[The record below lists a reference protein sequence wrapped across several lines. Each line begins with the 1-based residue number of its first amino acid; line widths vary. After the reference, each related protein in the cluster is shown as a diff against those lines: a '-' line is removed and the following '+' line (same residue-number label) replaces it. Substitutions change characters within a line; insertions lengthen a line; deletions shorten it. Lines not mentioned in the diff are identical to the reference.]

1 MTMPSTKCQYQV
13 FSSPSFTISLRR
25 PTATTPAKILRF
37 TKEDTRCQKR
47 PFTQQSQNVSKEEDI
62 FFYKPIPKSCFHTV
76 SLSTPKSVRFGD
88 VDGVTFDS
96 GEPIGALM
104 PLPKGNLKLPE
115 DAIYE
120 EEDTNFRETKDNA
133 AMLEEWEDGFDSDV
147 EEHDEECLSL
157 VDINNK
163 GMIVWSPDENNN
175 KKKK

>member
-1 MTMPSTKCQYQV
+1 M
-13 FSSPSFTISLRR
+13 
-25 PTATTPAKILRF
+25 
-37 TKEDTRCQKR
+37 
-47 PFTQQSQNVSKEEDI
+47 
-62 FFYKPIPKSCFHTV
+62 
-76 SLSTPKSVRFGD
+76 RFGD
-88 VDGVTFDS
+88 VDGVTFDF

-147 EEHDEECLSL
+147 EEHDEECFSL